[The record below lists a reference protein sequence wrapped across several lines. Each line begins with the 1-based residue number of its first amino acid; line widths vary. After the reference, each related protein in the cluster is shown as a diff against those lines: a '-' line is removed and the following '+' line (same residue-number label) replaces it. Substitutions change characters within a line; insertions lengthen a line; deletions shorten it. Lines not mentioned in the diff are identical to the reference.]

1 MQAEPS
7 YGTHPKAAPFRR
19 LGRTEQAGNV
29 RLMQK
34 RKAGQ
39 IRSLDWVLN
48 VVERMRVREKSD
60 FGRMAFEDVIRA
72 VSRQREKE
80 IRDLATLDEAE
91 RELA

>member
-1 MQAEPS
+1 MHEQPAYAPR
-7 YGTHPKAAPFRR
+7 PQAAPSRR

-60 FGRMAFEDVIRA
+60 FARTAFEDVIRT
-72 VSRQREKE
+72 VSRQRERE

>member
-1 MQAEPS
+1 MHEQPAYAPR
-7 YGTHPKAAPFRR
+7 PQAAPSRR

-60 FGRMAFEDVIRA
+60 FARMAFEDVIRT
-72 VSRQREKE
+72 VSRQRERE